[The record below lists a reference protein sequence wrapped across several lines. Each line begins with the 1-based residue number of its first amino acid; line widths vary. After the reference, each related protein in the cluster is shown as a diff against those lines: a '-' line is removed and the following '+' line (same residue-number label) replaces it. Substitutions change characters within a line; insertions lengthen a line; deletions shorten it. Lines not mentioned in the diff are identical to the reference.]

1 MFSWCGTKSNHISF
15 FFCSFQN
22 KSDTS
27 AALAALFGMMY
38 EYGDSI
44 EETVFKNTEELNALQ
59 KFDYVLFVKNNKEK
73 LLDMYERT
81 KELLADK

>member
-1 MFSWCGTKSNHISF
+1 
-15 FFCSFQN
+15 
-22 KSDTS
+22 
-27 AALAALFGMMY
+27 MMY
-38 EYGDSI
+38 EYGDTI

-73 LLDMYERT
+73 LLAMYERT

>member
-1 MFSWCGTKSNHISF
+1 M
-15 FFCSFQN
+15 
-22 KSDTS
+22 S

-44 EETVFKNTEELNALQ
+44 EETVFKNEELNAIQ
-59 KFDYVLFVKNNKEK
+59 KYDYISVVKENKEK
-73 LLDMYERT
+73 LMAMYERT